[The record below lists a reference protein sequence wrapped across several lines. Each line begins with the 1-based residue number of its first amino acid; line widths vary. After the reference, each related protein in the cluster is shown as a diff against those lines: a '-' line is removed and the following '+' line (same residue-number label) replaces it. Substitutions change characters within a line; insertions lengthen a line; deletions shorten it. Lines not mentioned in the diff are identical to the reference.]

1 MNTAAENDLT
11 SGQIDAHLIAQWSA
25 QYSALQS
32 AAGQAA
38 DAT

>member
-1 MNTAAENDLT
+1 MNKVAENDLT
-11 SGQIDAHLIAQWSA
+11 SGQIDAHLIAQCIA
-25 QYSALQS
+25 QYSALPS